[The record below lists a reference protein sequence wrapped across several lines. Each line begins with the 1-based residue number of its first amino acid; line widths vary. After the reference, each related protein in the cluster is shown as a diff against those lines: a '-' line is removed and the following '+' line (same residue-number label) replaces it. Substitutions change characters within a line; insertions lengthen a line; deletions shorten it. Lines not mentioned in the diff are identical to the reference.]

1 MENSKRVAN
10 EFRNDDKN
18 LENLERVNM
27 FEKVD

>member
-10 EFRNDDKN
+10 EFRNDGKN